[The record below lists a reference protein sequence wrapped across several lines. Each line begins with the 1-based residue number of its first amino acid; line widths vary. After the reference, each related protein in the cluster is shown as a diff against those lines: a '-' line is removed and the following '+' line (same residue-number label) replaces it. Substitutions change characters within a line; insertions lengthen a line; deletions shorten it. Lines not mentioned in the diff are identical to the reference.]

1 MSVKKTSAE
10 KKHAQ
15 SEVRRL
21 RNKKVKSQCHTSAKK
36 FVAAVQKKDKDVAQK
51 ALVDLQSELDNAVRK
66 GVLHPNNASRKK
78 SRMFKLFNTTFAV
91 AK

>member
-1 MSVKKTSAE
+1 MSERKSSAE

-21 RNKKVKSQCHTSAKK
+21 RNKKVKSQCHTSVKK
-36 FVAAVQKKDKDVAQK
+36 FVAAVQKKDKDLAQK
-51 ALVDLQSELDNAVRK
+51 ALIDVQSELDNAVRK
-66 GVLHPNNASRKK
+66 GVIHKNTSARKK
-78 SRMFKLFNTTFAV
+78 SRMFKLFNTTFTA